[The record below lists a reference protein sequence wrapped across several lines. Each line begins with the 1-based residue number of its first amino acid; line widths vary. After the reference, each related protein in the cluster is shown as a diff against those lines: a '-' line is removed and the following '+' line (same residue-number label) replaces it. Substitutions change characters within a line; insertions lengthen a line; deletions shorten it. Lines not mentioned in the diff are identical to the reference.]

1 MDAIALLTRDHREV
15 EQLFK
20 QFDKLTG
27 RATKSKKN
35 IVMKLIRER
44 RGRCRPGTRR

>member
-20 QFDKLTG
+20 QFEKLTE
-27 RATKSKKN
+27 RAQKSMKKIVTK
-35 IVMKLIRER
+35 MIR
-44 RGRCRPGTRR
+44 